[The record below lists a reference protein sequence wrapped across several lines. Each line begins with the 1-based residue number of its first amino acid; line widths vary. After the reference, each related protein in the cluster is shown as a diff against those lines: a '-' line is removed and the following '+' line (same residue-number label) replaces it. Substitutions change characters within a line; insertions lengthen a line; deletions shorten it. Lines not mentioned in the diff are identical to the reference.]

1 MAYGIFLILVLL
13 GPSLFL
19 VLTRKRK
26 ATLLRE
32 LRANWGQPK
41 PPSSEADLEK
51 IGLYDQFK
59 SIDSD
64 SGLDDKTWSDL
75 NLDSIFAYL
84 DRTSS
89 RVGQQLLF
97 HLLKKPQFKEE
108 PLLKLERLI
117 NRFNEATLRE
127 GLQVELHRLSHK
139 DALFLPYLLFA
150 QLPQFRR
157 YRFVFLTLSI
167 AAVASVVGAFFSTSF
182 RFIAILLL
190 VSNMLTSL
198 YYRHRLQG
206 FIQPLRLLNVLINTG
221 RRISSRFE
229 DSEISEQMERLRV
242 EVRNLSGLRRKT
254 ALLGL
259 DRETDDLSTVVY
271 QYLNMA
277 FLVDVNCFAFA
288 VEDMRTK
295 RESVT
300 ALYEQLGYLD
310 AAISI
315 ASVRHSN
322 TRLTKPVFLEPMKAC
337 WFKELYHPLLVS
349 PVPNDLTV
357 NRKSILL
364 TGSNMSGKSTFIR
377 TVGVNAILAQTI
389 HTCFAKEYQAPF
401 LDVKAS
407 MGASDSLTESKS
419 HYLSEVQSIRVL
431 VDSAQSG
438 RQCLFLI
445 DELFRGTNTIERV
458 AAAKAI
464 LDYLNNGSNIVMA
477 ATHDIELAELLDH
490 RYESYHFREIIH
502 NQQMTFDY
510 KLQKGTSSTRN
521 AIAIL
526 EMYGYSKSVVTEA
539 LAVVDRLEQNKSRE
553 NRLFG
558 FRIPGF

>member
-108 PLLKLERLI
+108 PLLQLERLI

-271 QYLNMA
+271 HYLNMA

-401 LDVKAS
+401 VDVKAS

-445 DELFRGTNTIERV
+445 
-458 AAAKAI
+458 
-464 LDYLNNGSNIVMA
+464 
-477 ATHDIELAELLDH
+477 
-490 RYESYHFREIIH
+490 
-502 NQQMTFDY
+502 
-510 KLQKGTSSTRN
+510 
-521 AIAIL
+521 
-526 EMYGYSKSVVTEA
+526 
-539 LAVVDRLEQNKSRE
+539 
-553 NRLFG
+553 
-558 FRIPGF
+558 